1 MADNSLLRAP
11 ISLSQMEGIWGRDQ
25 VSRFQA
31 GWISLYVPAPR
42 YAEEA
47 ISDQIQCIL
56 AEWGMSTSGTRR
68 ISLRGTGL
76 PRGVWSYFNLGYMK
90 PNEPH
95 LNLKIH
101 PALKRGLDQ
110 MTSLLVWSAL
120 WDYETH
126 MFLQSTL
133 TGKLCWRGEEQ
144 SGAAE
149 DTKLKLKL
157 CVSGRAWLG
166 DHSFKKINPRF

>member
-133 TGKLCWRGEEQ
+133 TGKLRWRG
-144 SGAAE
+144 AE
-149 DTKLKLKL
+149 WSSWRHQTEIEVV
-157 CVSGRAWLG
+157 CVRESMAWGPL
-166 DHSFKKINPRF
+166 I